1 MALLR
6 APRFSFEVRL
16 ALMGIDPRNAA
27 SEKNWKLRA
36 ELEAADSRGALEDL
50 VGFLCRPAALKDA
63 KALEADVPKDVVIT
77 HDGERLYAYAADEAT
92 IVAARRAIESAA
104 AREGLTVRAIGI
116 SHWDAELDDWR
127 QIDPP
132 PATPEQRLAAA
143 TAEHDATVEETRT
156 LVASAGRLVRAEFEQ
171 SLNEWAS
178 ELGVQCKVFE
188 HPHLLKTQ
196 VGFTVTG
203 PKRKLDEFAQGL
215 EAEERAI
222 LRTERAVMLSPL

>member
-1 MALLR
+1 
-6 APRFSFEVRL
+6 
-16 ALMGIDPRNAA
+16 
-27 SEKNWKLRA
+27 
-36 ELEAADSRGALEDL
+36 
-50 VGFLCRPAALKDA
+50 
-63 KALEADVPKDVVIT
+63 T
-77 HDGERLYAYAADEAT
+77 
-92 IVAARRAIESAA
+92 RRAIESAA
-104 AREGLTVRAIGI
+104 AREGLVVRAIGI
-116 SHWDAELDDWR
+116 SHWDVELDDWQ

-132 PATPEQRLAAA
+132 PATPEQQQVAAA
-143 TAEHDATVEETRT
+143 AERDATLEETRT

-203 PKRKLDEFAQGL
+203 SKRKLDEFAQGL
-215 EAEERAI
+215 KAEERAI